1 MAFKLMA
8 CGSHRKNVTHNL
20 SKVNHFY
27 IEIPSYL
34 KVTAET
40 VVFSPNKSLRFLSYR
55 TMPMFIDHI
64 SSLGYVW
71 LNTT

>member
-8 CGSHRKNVTHNL
+8 CGPHRKNVTHNIYL

-40 VVFSPNKSLRFLSYR
+40 VVFFPKQILTFLILQNNAAVHRPY
-55 TMPMFIDHI
+55 FK
-64 SSLGYVW
+64 LGLCMVE
-71 LNTT
+71 

>member
-8 CGSHRKNVTHNL
+8 CGPHRKNVTHNL

-40 VVFSPNKSLRFLSYR
+40 VVFSPNKSLRFLSLILQNNADVHRPY
-55 TMPMFIDHI
+55 FK
-64 SSLGYVW
+64 LGLCMVE
-71 LNTT
+71 